1 MFGEDG
7 QGPAMYRPP
16 EVPSREKLQLEALG
30 PPVVSSMA
38 ASLRIEGIVAD
49 ICGGLMTESLILGF
63 FYVHFIR
70 DWTDNPS
77 IIFMGYLVYQK

>member
-1 MFGEDG
+1 
-7 QGPAMYRPP
+7 
-16 EVPSREKLQLEALG
+16 
-30 PPVVSSMA
+30 MA

-49 ICGGLMTESLILGF
+49 ICGELMTESLILGF